1 MTTHN
6 RDKII
11 AAAEEAG
18 SSIVGG
24 EDGTDTQCWTGDIA
38 FTDETLEAFYTIAF
52 EAGRVAEREECA
64 KVCDEKWKRE
74 TNFDA
79 YFCGKAIRARGESK

>member
-1 MTTHN
+1 MGAEMIT
-6 RDKII
+6 REQII
-11 AAAEEAG
+11 AEAEK
-18 SSIVGG
+18 VGIG
-24 EDGTDTQCWTGDIA
+24 WALGLGGM
-38 FTDETLEAFYTIAF
+38 DEFLVTFYTIAF
-52 EAGRVAEREECA
+52 KAGRVAEREECA